1 MRGEI
6 AGCDMQHLK
15 KLQDGL
21 GKHGPEKAF
30 CDEELTNPK
39 WHFTV
44 SWHVAHVALFT
55 AVHCCH
61 IVSFKMCLEM
71 EIDEIDSTWKKTKKV
86 KKGER
91 TSPILTTKKSR
102 VSKRF
107 ET

>member
-21 GKHGPEKAF
+21 GKQAF

-44 SWHVAHVALFT
+44 SWHVAHVALLT

-71 EIDEIDSTWKKTKKV
+71 EIDEIDSTWKKTKVKEHFEKKV
-86 KKGER
+86 NR
-91 TSPILTTKKSR
+91 
-102 VSKRF
+102 KR
-107 ET
+107 